1 MTRHNIFRLDDNDDY
16 SYFFFVFLFSVDDFK
31 IG

>member
-16 SYFFFVFLFSVDDFK
+16 SYFFLFFVDDFK